1 MLVDNG
7 QSIPVYHA
15 STGAVGLCDH
25 WRSSPTSSI
34 QWICDAE
41 VKLVI
46 KIRKGTFS
54 YDYGLSKNNRNSS
67 FFSGLS
73 EYCLFCFKDRGH

>member
-15 STGAVGLCDH
+15 LTGAVGLCDH

-67 FFSGLS
+67 FF
-73 EYCLFCFKDRGH
+73 FRVI